1 MIGWLYIREGMTG
14 NEQIG
19 PFTDPQIAELATA
32 RKIGRDTAVAHPT
45 KTRGQWVSAEE
56 IPALRKIF
64 EAAEAKRAK
73 PKIETK
79 TKVITTEVIENRP
92 ADLPLSIPNA
102 PRYAPPSVPE
112 SAPVSAPYYPPQ
124 PAPSPFVPG
133 HAPTPH
139 TTIVVHNQA
148 VSSSN
153 SGDGNA
159 AGFAC
164 LITMIILGVSLVVG
178 VVVFFLC
185 CGGLGLAAG
194 S

>member
-32 RKIGRDTAVAHPT
+32 RK
-45 KTRGQWVSAEE
+45 
-56 IPALRKIF
+56 
-64 EAAEAKRAK
+64 
-73 PKIETK
+73 
-79 TKVITTEVIENRP
+79 
-92 ADLPLSIPNA
+92 
-102 PRYAPPSVPE
+102 
-112 SAPVSAPYYPPQ
+112 
-124 PAPSPFVPG
+124 
-133 HAPTPH
+133 
-139 TTIVVHNQA
+139 VVHNQA